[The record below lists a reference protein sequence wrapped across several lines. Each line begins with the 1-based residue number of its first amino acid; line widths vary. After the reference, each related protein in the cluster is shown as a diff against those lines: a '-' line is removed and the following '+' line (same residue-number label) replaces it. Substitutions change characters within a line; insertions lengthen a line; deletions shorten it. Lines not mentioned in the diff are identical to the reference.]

1 MITIKHYL
9 DNNFEYTAAF
19 DQTGKLVG
27 LTGKSLKGR
36 KK

>member
-1 MITIKHYL
+1 MIIRHYL

-19 DQTGKLVG
+19 DKNGKLISFI
-27 LTGKSLKGR
+27 GKSLKGR